1 MDDRSP
7 LQATIALLEAT
18 LESTHDAIL
27 VVDLHRRI
35 VRHNRRY
42 LTLFGVTPDELS
54 GGDAVIAGPAD
65 QLEDADRAMEASRAI
80 WSDPS
85 REVFD
90 TLRLKDGRVFERFVA
105 PYRIGA
111 EIVGLVASF
120 RDVSRA
126 ARAEA
131 ALAQLSSE
139 FSSWMDDECERLDRA
154 RRNVRQNG
162 MTALP
167 REALYRSAHDIKG
180 QAATLGF
187 PLVAAVAESLCR
199 LIEETHD
206 PADIPLDL
214 VDQHVDAVRAIIREH
229 GHPQADAIAAQ
240 LTRTLRQVCE
250 DFIARQQPQPSG
262 AEA

>member
-1 MDDRSP
+1 MAPVKPDLPAVKSFADHEVITPPNKLQGAVGRAVDGDDP
-7 LQATIALLEAT
+7 
-18 LESTHDAIL
+18 
-27 VVDLHRRI
+27 V
-35 VRHNRRY
+35 
-42 LTLFGVTPDELS
+42 
-54 GGDAVIAGPAD
+54 
-65 QLEDADRAMEASRAI
+65 
-80 WSDPS
+80 
-85 REVFD
+85 
-90 TLRLKDGRVFERFVA
+90 
-105 PYRIGA
+105 
-111 EIVGLVASF
+111 
-120 RDVSRA
+120 

-162 MTALP
+162 MTAQP
-167 REALYRSAHDIKG
+167 REALFRSAHDIKG

-187 PLVAAVAESLCR
+187 PLVAAVAESLCH

-206 PADIPLDL
+206 PARIPLDL

-229 GHPQADAIAAQ
+229 GRPQADAIAAQ

-250 DFIARQQPQPSG
+250 DFIASQQPAASD